1 MVITVDSQ
9 LEGPQFES
17 YGNLIFDSCFMK
29 SALRINRD
37 IKFEILVE
45 DSDIGGPNSITVRI
59 ECLFVCQ
66 F

>member
-1 MVITVDSQ
+1 MVITAGSQ

-17 YGNLIFDSCFMK
+17 YGYLIFDSCFMK

-45 DSDIGGPNSITVRI
+45 DSDIGSPNSITVRI
-59 ECLFVCQ
+59 ECLFACQ